1 MLIIMASPISA
12 AAARPLPGRI
22 AAKNDVKT
30 PSRLLAGTAGAAH
43 GRDRLRQAPGVGEG
57 PAQQE
62 LDLAVGAAKLVGGPA
77 GERVGDR
84 GGGSGEGRLA
94 LGGHAGARSPS
105 LARGAGVDPR

>member
-57 PAQQE
+57 PGQQE
-62 LDLAVGAAKLVGGPA
+62 LGLAVGAGKLVGGPA
-77 GERVGDR
+77 GERGLGR
-84 GGGSGEGRLA
+84 GGGPVEGRVAVGGEG
-94 LGGHAGARSPS
+94 GGRVPC
-105 LARGAGVDPR
+105 V